1 MGEGRQ
7 TLRERFTREQSRLK
21 ILFRLWSR
29 VFAAIYGGE
38 GINIPLMFM
47 PTMMIAPTLRRY
59 GATIGERVRF
69 RSPLVVH
76 NSDFESGSY
85 YKRLQVGSDCY
96 FGRELFLDLQDE
108 IIIEDQV
115 TISHRVM
122 ILTHTDAGTSPLKD
136 QSIITSQA
144 PVIVRRGAYVGAN
157 VTILQGVEI
166 GESSIIGAGAVVTRS
181 VLPSTVVAGIPA
193 RVIKSAGCEPGE
205 IRRFR
210 ATK

>member
-1 MGEGRQ
+1 LK
-7 TLRERFTREQSRLK
+7 TLFSFLVR
-21 ILFRLWSR
+21 I
-29 VFAAIYGGE
+29 FAAIYGGE

-47 PTMMIAPTLRRY
+47 PTRVIAPTLRAY
-59 GATIGERVRF
+59 GARIGERVRF

-76 NSDFESGSY
+76 NSDLEPGSFY
-85 YKRLQVGSDCY
+85 RNLKVGSDCY

-136 QSIITSQA
+136 RSVKTSQA
-144 PVIVRRGAYVGAN
+144 PVIVREGAYVGAN

-166 GESSIIGAGAVVTRS
+166 GASSIVGAGSVVTRS
-181 VLPSTVVAGIPA
+181 VPPSIVVAGVPA
-193 RVIKSAGCEPGE
+193 RVIKTVGIEPLEFEGY
-205 IRRFR
+205 RQ
-210 ATK
+210 AND